1 MPSSASQLAAQAGIL
16 DDMDWFAIVVL
27 LFILVV
33 ALDGYFQPRL
43 ARVLGWM
50 VLVGA
55 IPARLVAY
63 RFGMSKAA
71 SCGEMMAGVC
81 QLFMAGAGVFVS
93 VAVGLAGGGLVLG
106 ARLARSKGLGNENV
120 PPQ

>member
-1 MPSSASQLAAQAGIL
+1 
-16 DDMDWFAIVVL
+16 MDWFAIVAL
-27 LFILVV
+27 SFILVA
-33 ALDGYFQPRL
+33 ALAGYFLPRL
-43 ARVLGWM
+43 ARVLGWL

-55 IPARLVAY
+55 IPAGLVAF

-71 SCGEMMAGVC
+71 SCGELMAGVC
-81 QLFMAGAGVFVS
+81 QLFMAGAGVIVG

-120 PPQ
+120 PPR

>member
-1 MPSSASQLAAQAGIL
+1 
-16 DDMDWFAIVVL
+16 MDWLAIVAL
-27 LFILVV
+27 SFILVA
-33 ALDGYFQPRL
+33 ALAGYFLPRL

-50 VLVGA
+50 VLIGA
-55 IPARLVAY
+55 IPAGLVAF

-81 QLFMAGAGVFVS
+81 QLFMAGAGAIVS

-106 ARLARSKGLGNENV
+106 ARLARSKVTGNEDV
-120 PPQ
+120 SPR